1 MLFNSYAFIAG
12 FVPAVLVACLIAGR
26 AGGARAVLAVLLGA
40 SVFFYGW
47 WDARYVLLLGGS
59 IVVNFVLGLWLAS
72 GPLRERR
79 AARHLV
85 LIAGVAFNLA
95 LIAYFKY
102 ADFAIQTANA
112 VFGTDAGLLHVVL
125 PLGISFFTF
134 QQIAYLVDVARG
146 GVADRSFVSYALFVT
161 FFPQLI
167 AGPIVHHGEMMPQFR
182 AHGAALRLDD
192 FAAGLTMFAIGLFKK
207 AVLADGVA
215 PYATAAFAASEA
227 GQTLDA
233 VAAWGGAL
241 AYTAQLYFDFSGYC
255 DMAVGAARLFGIR
268 LPANFDS
275 PYKAT
280 SIQDFWRRWH
290 MTLSRFLRDYVYIPL
305 GGNRH
310 GAARRH
316 VNVVLTMLIG
326 GLWHGANWT
335 FVVWG
340 GLHGLM
346 LALQGL
352 WQAHGPR
359 RAGPPTWLER
369 RAAHLATFLFVV
381 VAWVFFRAPTFA
393 GAAAMLEGMA
403 GLNGVELPSAVRHAA
418 PALAAGLEPLG
429 VRFTGGG
436 GAAFL
441 ATWAWVAALLAI
453 ALLAPN
459 SQQILRRAR
468 PVIGSDDVAAPRAPA
483 LAWSRSPAWACATGL
498 VLAIGI
504 LALTEVSEFL
514 YFQF

>member
-1 MLFNSYAFIAG
+1 VLFNSYAFIAG
-12 FVPAVLVACLIAGR
+12 FVPAVLIASLIAGR
-26 AGGARAVLAVLLGA
+26 AGGARAVLAVLLAA
-40 SVFFYGW
+40 SVFFYAW
-47 WDARYVLLLGGS
+47 WDPRFALLLGAS
-59 IVVNFVLGLWLAS
+59 IAVNFGLGLWLAS
-72 GPLRERR
+72 PGLRERR
-79 AARHLV
+79 GARHAV
-85 LIAGVAFNLA
+85 LIGGITFNLA

-102 ADFAIQTANA
+102 ADFAIRTANA
-112 VFGTDAGLLHVVL
+112 VFGSDVALLYVVL

-134 QQIAYLVDVARG
+134 QQVAYLVDVARS
-146 GVADRSFVSYALFVT
+146 GVADRSFISYALFVT

-192 FAAGLTMFAIGLFKK
+192 FAAGITMFAIGLFKK

-215 PYATAAFAASEA
+215 PYATAAFAAAEA
-227 GQTLDA
+227 GETLDA
-233 VAAWGGAL
+233 ISAWGGAL
-241 AYTAQLYFDFSGYC
+241 AYTVQLYFDFSGYC

-305 GGNRH
+305 GGNRR

-326 GLWHGANWT
+326 GLWHGASWT

-359 RAGPPTWLER
+359 RAGPPGWLER
-369 RAAHLATFLFVV
+369 RAAHLATFLFIVV
-381 VAWVFFRAPTFA
+381 SWVFFRAPTFD

-418 PALAAGLEPLG
+418 PALAGALEPLG

-436 GAAFL
+436 GSAFI
-441 ATWAWVAALLAI
+441 ATWAWVGALLAL

-459 SQQILRRAR
+459 SQQILWRAR
-468 PVIGSDDVAAPRAPA
+468 PVIGAEAAAPRGLVPV
-483 LAWSRSPAWACATGL
+483 WSRSFAWACATGL